1 MSASPFRSR
10 RLGPEEVRRVLQRA
24 LELAERDG
32 GGGSLSEAELAD
44 RLTELGLPP
53 EAVRLAMSGREAERG
68 DDGGGVDGERYL
80 AERELPGE
88 VPPQRDADVARALA
102 GAMTEPGRVHTSGRE
117 LTWKPLDD
125 ADDLRVSVHSGEG
138 RTRVR
143 IEQSFRHR
151 WVRPLG
157 NAAVIAGFTLLLAML
172 VAGWMRT
179 VPLPFSLLLLM
190 ALATL
195 ATIAGGAWS
204 TRLMQRSAQRRSA
217 ALTTAL
223 DRVVGA
229 TRTAISAGPRIATP
243 PSEEEEPEDSVAES
257 PRRATIR
264 S

>member
-1 MSASPFRSR
+1 M
-10 RLGPEEVRRVLQRA
+10 
-24 LELAERDG
+24 
-32 GGGSLSEAELAD
+32 SEADLAD
-44 RLTELGLPP
+44 RLAELGLPP
-53 EAVRLAMSGREAERG
+53 EAVRLAMSGREG
-68 DDGGGVDGERYL
+68 DAGDAGGSVDGERYL

-88 VPPQRDADVARALA
+88 VPPQRDGEMARALA
-102 GAMTEPGRVHTSGRE
+102 GAMTEPGRVHTHGRE
-117 LTWKPLDD
+117 LTWKPLD
-125 ADDLRVSVHSGEG
+125 AGDDLCVSVRSAEG

-151 WVRPLG
+151 WVKPLR

-190 ALATL
+190 ALSTL

-204 TRLMQRSAQRRSA
+204 TRLMERSVKRRSA
-217 ALTTAL
+217 VLTSAM

-229 TRTAISAGPRIATP
+229 TRTAIATGPRIATP
-243 PSEEEEPEDSVAES
+243 APEEEEPEESVAES
-257 PRRATIR
+257 PRRAIIR